1 MKCRVEVLLRRSKG
15 HQPLSVPSS
24 PMIIFIDDMI
34 CMTTG
39 GDMKEAYVALCEQPL
54 I

>member
-1 MKCRVEVLLRRSKG
+1 
-15 HQPLSVPSS
+15 
-24 PMIIFIDDMI
+24 MIIFIEDII

-39 GDMKEAYVALCEQPL
+39 GDMKEAYAALWELPL